1 HFVTGPISW
10 LMSKEFASKLF
21 TYHVVLKVSPRF
33 EGGWLAKRFVSTAC
47 PDPFCGEN
55 GPAPEGCVAV
65 FCTSNHTG
73 SKLQH
78 RHIPAQDL
86 SPAPPRKKHQQCL
99 VLDGAHRG
107 LIVTIS
113 KCSSVNRTV
122 EYIIAGTVTSTLSFD
137 QICLVEPVK
146 YIIE

>member
-1 HFVTGPISW
+1 
-10 LMSKEFASKLF
+10 MSKEFAPKLF
-21 TYHVVLKVSPRF
+21 KYHVVLKVSPRF

-55 GPAPEGCVAV
+55 GLAPEGYVAV

-73 SKLQH
+73 GKLQH

-99 VLDGAHRG
+99 VLDRPHRG

-113 KCSSVNRTV
+113 KCSSANRTV
-122 EYIIAGTVTSTLSFD
+122 EYVIAGAATSTLSFD

-146 YIIE
+146 YTIE